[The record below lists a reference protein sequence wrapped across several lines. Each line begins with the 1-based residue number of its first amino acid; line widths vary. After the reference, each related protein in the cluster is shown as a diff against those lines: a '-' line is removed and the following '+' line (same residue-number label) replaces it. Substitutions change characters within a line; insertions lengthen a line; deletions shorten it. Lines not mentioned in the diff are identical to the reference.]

1 MQANGMLF
9 GGKGLSSSQSQ
20 QPSFANYDDC
30 FQVDIRI
37 PQCYNMSK
45 PEGLQESTIKVFP
58 DSVLFYMF
66 YNMPNDKA

>member
-9 GGKGLSSSQSQ
+9 GGKGLSSS

-37 PQCYNMSK
+37 P
-45 PEGLQESTIKVFP
+45 
-58 DSVLFYMF
+58 
-66 YNMPNDKA
+66 